1 MQRAPIGALCIAL
14 KHKSSGLV
22 LLRLTGLVRSM
33 RIVPVSMDV
42 ILWVAV
48 ATLAPVVPLTLTMMP
63 LDEVVKVLL
72 GLVF

>member
-1 MQRAPIGALCIAL
+1 
-14 KHKSSGLV
+14 
-22 LLRLTGLVRSM
+22 M

-42 ILWVAV
+42 ILWIAV

-63 LDEVVKVLL
+63 LEQVVKVLF